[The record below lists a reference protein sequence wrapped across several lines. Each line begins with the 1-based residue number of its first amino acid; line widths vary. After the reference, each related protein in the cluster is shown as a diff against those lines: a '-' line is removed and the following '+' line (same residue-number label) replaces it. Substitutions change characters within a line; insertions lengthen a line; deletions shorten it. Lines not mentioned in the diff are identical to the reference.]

1 MNKTMLINVGGKVA
15 KEASDFIACTGAG
28 LKLGACMGGMLGG
41 MAFGMILVGKI
52 GTGITNLFTADS
64 EEEEEDEDV

>member
-15 KEASDFIACTGAG
+15 KEASDFIACAGAG
-28 LKLGACMGGMLGG
+28 LKCGVCMGGMLGG

-64 EEEEEDEDV
+64 EEEEEDEDI